1 MIKLTLKTQA
11 AESDPKTYNYEFD
24 QPVVTLG
31 RLKENDIQLPH
42 STVSGFHAQI
52 LKDGENYYLVDRGSI
67 NGTFLNDQRLL
78 AGEKKLLQDGDTIRI
93 QSFELYFTSGVA
105 VMPVD
110 QGATIQVARQMVM
123 ELLGSWE
130 SQQEPRIIVMG
141 GPSNGKQLELTEGK
155 IIVMGRGNQCDIMID
170 HPTISRKHAEISFS
184 WNGAFVKD
192 LGSAN
197 GVYCNDVRI
206 DGTYKLRDRDEIRLG
221 QQNHNDPVRLVFSNP
236 AEALLSKIEEVQIT
250 DSKPG
255 AVEAKN
261 ITSEQEQP
269 VLPQTPPETPQIEEK
284 VVSPP
289 ESGPPPPAP
298 EAVDVSETAPK
309 KKGMS
314 AMTIGLLIGAS
325 LLLLLGVVAIGLL
338 FYTGQHTISEQKA
351 NPDNGTSGEV
361 ITISN
366 ENLNTELIKTAIIS
380 GKEAAIL
387 EKKKNEIHLKVPIF
401 PNMRPGTQQT
411 EIILEGDKGTVAKAP
426 FLLIV
431 LPEIKRMDP
440 VSGRSG
446 SVVNLETSG
455 TAENIEVYFGPQKA
469 PVVSQNRNQLTVSV
483 PAIGENVPDA
493 GLKLPVTLALQ
504 GTRSKEGKDF
514 LILPAIRIQ
523 SLTPTSAN
531 SGAEVR
537 ILMDEVPAGVGVYF
551 DNVQAT
557 IQTATGNEIVVTVP
571 TFSESIPEGG
581 RLMPVQLK
589 VNGVALGTKAD
600 FTLMPAHIESF
611 QLFFGARPYPDPL
624 GFNEYSVSTNIGTFL
639 VLVAKDEYA
648 SSNTRAEI
656 IARNLN
662 DKIPFFRQNLSARIA
677 LEKVEGIN
685 SIFADSNVLEHREL
699 LLRVFPDD
707 ALAYSKITQ
716 RPITVDGLAEWWR
729 MLIDS
734 YYKVFVQVQSPSST
748 GILGSGGSVLQQIY
762 NFYSVKSPQGTKYYK
777 KDFLDTLPQEQR
789 NKLIALSMSPPR
801 KISSVD
807 GKWGGKMTNNLYS
820 NISDADLELVLRL
833 RQSADGTVSG
843 TAEVNWKV
851 GMGRNEGGFENVA
864 YKKLGTFPLS
874 GMYRKSQAYPL
885 EFTFVEKDSRRLNF
899 VGRLEG
905 EALVGNFEV
914 SSTGEEGSWSVRLR
928 N

>member
-1 MIKLTLKTQA
+1 MIKLILKTQGTEA
-11 AESDPKTYNYEFD
+11 DPKTYNYEYD

-52 LKDGENYYLVDRGSI
+52 LKEGENYYLVDRGSI

-105 VMPVD
+105 VSPVD
-110 QGATIQVARQMVM
+110 QGATVQVARQMVM

-141 GPSNGKQLELTEGK
+141 GPNNGKQIELTEGK
-155 IIVMGRGNQCDIMID
+155 VIVMGRGNQCDIVID

-206 DGTYKLRDRDEIRLG
+206 EGTYKLRDRDEIRLG
-221 QQNHNDPVRLVFSNP
+221 QQNHSDPVRLVFSNP

-255 AVEAKN
+255 AVESKN

-269 VLPQTPPETPQIEEK
+269 VLPET
-284 VVSPP
+284 
-289 ESGPPPPAP
+289 AP
-298 EAVDVSETAPK
+298 EAAPSEANAISPVPVPPPSGPEVAAVREQAPK
-309 KKGMS
+309 KKGTS
-314 AMTIGLLIGAS
+314 AMTIGLMIGVALIV
-325 LLLLLGVVAIGLL
+325 LLAVVAIGLL
-338 FYTGQHTISEQKA
+338 FYSGKQTVSEQIA
-351 NPDNGTSGEV
+351 NPDKGTSGDLIV
-361 ITISN
+361 IFN
-366 ENLNTELIKTAIIS
+366 QNLDTELIRTATIS
-380 GKEAAIL
+380 GREAPIL
-387 EKKKNEIHLKVPIF
+387 EKKKNEIQLKVPSF
-401 PNMRPGTQQT
+401 PNVRTGTQQT
-411 EIILEGDKGTVAKAP
+411 EIILEGEKGTVAKAP
-426 FLLIV
+426 FLLIL
-431 LPEIKRMDP
+431 LPEIKKIEP

-446 SVVNLETSG
+446 SVVILETSG
-455 TAENIEVYFGPQKA
+455 AAENLEVYFGSRRA
-469 PVVSQNRNQLTVSV
+469 PVVSQNRSQLTVSV
-483 PAIGENVPDA
+483 PAIEENVPDD
-493 GLKLPVTLALQ
+493 GLKLPVTLALE
-504 GTRSKEGKDF
+504 GTRSKEGRDF
-514 LILPAIRIQ
+514 LILPGIRIQ
-523 SLTPTSAN
+523 SVIPSSAN
-531 SGAEVR
+531 SGADVR
-537 ILMDEVPAGVGVYF
+537 IVMDEVPAFAVVYF
-551 DNVQAT
+551 DNTQAAIKT
-557 IQTATGNEIVVTVP
+557 TTANEIVVTVP
-571 TFSESIPEGG
+571 AFPESIPEGG
-581 RLMPVQLK
+581 RVISIHVRVKDVPVGQ
-589 VNGVALGTKAD
+589 KAE
-600 FTLMPAHIESF
+600 FTLLPEYIESF
-611 QLFFGARPYPDPL
+611 QLSFSAQPYSSAL
-624 GFNEYSVSTNIGTFL
+624 GFNEHSVGTNIGTFL

-648 SSNTRAEI
+648 SSRARAEV

-662 DKIPFFRQNLSARIA
+662 DKIPFFRQNSSARIS
-677 LEKVEGIN
+677 LEKLEGIN
-685 SIFADSNVLEHREL
+685 SIFAGSDVLDHREL

-716 RPITVDGLAEWWR
+716 RMVTVDALAEWWR

-748 GILGSGGSVLQQIY
+748 GILGAGGSVLQQIY

-777 KDFLDTLPQEQR
+777 KDFLDNLPQEQR
-789 NKLIALSMSPPR
+789 NKLIALSMSPPK

-807 GKWGGKMTNNLYS
+807 GKWGGRMTNNLYS
-820 NISDADLELVLRL
+820 NISDADLELVLTL
-833 RQSADGTVSG
+833 RQSGEGTVSG

-928 N
+928 